1 MRHRWRMLSACVL
14 AEDEDEA
21 PVADVERVRF
31 EVPGEVAESFLAAD
45 VAAAGGTAGVAAAC
59 AAAAGAF
66 LGGRAPGAGSETS
79 GVLGFDGVAGI
90 GWAAEVVACRV
101 AERFLAADVAA
112 AAVTAGVAAAFA
124 AAATVFLVGRAP
136 GAGIETSGV
145 FGFGGAAGIGGWAAD
160 LAADLGAAGMS
171 AAWEAAPIP
180 DFERVRF
187 WEPDNVA
194 ERFWAADVAAAG
206 VTAGVT
212 AAFATA
218 AAASVSSPGAGDEAR
233 AASAL
238 LFLEAATTWAAEI
251 IGVADV
257 AATGVTA
264 TAGVAAAWAVA
275 VFLWGRAPDTA
286 EALSTLLRDEL

>member
-1 MRHRWRMLSACVL
+1 MLMRFLQGSSPG

-66 LGGRAPGAGSETS
+66 LGGRAPGAG
-79 GVLGFDGVAGI
+79 
-90 GWAAEVVACRV
+90 
-101 AERFLAADVAA
+101 
-112 AAVTAGVAAAFA
+112 
-124 AAATVFLVGRAP
+124 
-136 GAGIETSGV
+136 IEASGV

-160 LAADLGAAGMS
+160 LAADLGAPGMS

-218 AAASVSSPGAGDEAR
+218 AAASVSSSGAGDEAR

>member
-1 MRHRWRMLSACVL
+1 MLMRFLQGSSPG

-101 AERFLAADVAA
+101 AESFLAADA
-112 AAVTAGVAAAFA
+112 A

-218 AAASVSSPGAGDEAR
+218 AAASVSSSGAGDEAR